1 MPRLFGHNII
11 FVIAAAVVI
20 YLIGYVWYAVLFSGA
35 MEEAGV
41 AATQTSPLR
50 MWGIGMAIPFLYAIG
65 LAVIAG
71 RTSSFGLAAYVKLGL
86 ICALFFTVATEL
98 ADFAYDARYTVE
110 LTLVDIGHQLLIFAA
125 AGAILSFGRKSEVA

>member
-20 YLIGYVWYAVLFSGA
+20 YLIGFVWYGVLFSGA

-50 MWGIGMAIPFLYAIG
+50 MWGIGMAIPLLYAIG
-65 LAVIAG
+65 LALIAG
-71 RTSSFGLAAYVKLGL
+71 RTSSFGLTAYVKLAL
-86 ICALFFTVATEL
+86 ICAVCFTIATEL
-98 ADFAYDARYTVE
+98 ADFAYDARYTAK
-110 LTLVDIGHQLLIFAA
+110 LTLVDISHQLLIFAA
-125 AGAILSFGRKSEVA
+125 AGAILSFGRSAEVA